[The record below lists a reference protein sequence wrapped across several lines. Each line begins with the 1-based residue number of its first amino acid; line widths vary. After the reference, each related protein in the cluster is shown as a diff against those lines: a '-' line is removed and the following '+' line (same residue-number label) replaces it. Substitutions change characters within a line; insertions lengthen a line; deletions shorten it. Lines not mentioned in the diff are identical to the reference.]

1 MNFRP
6 TVHPWKWTSVTIA
19 YQLNMTAFLMKK
31 PVQSKEAAMGLKCI
45 QKNCKQKKNV
55 SISVTQHVDAV
66 GSPFI
71 HWFLCA
77 SFLKIVPPSMSPVK
91 IASLERDAALMKF
104 CQPQQLLKSPL
115 QHLLQQQLL
124 LQQPQQQLLKSPQQ
138 LLENLRV
145 ITNLISLKANLLK
158 TLK

>member
-1 MNFRP
+1 M
-6 TVHPWKWTSVTIA
+6 
-19 YQLNMTAFLMKK
+19 
-31 PVQSKEAAMGLKCI
+31 
-45 QKNCKQKKNV
+45 
-55 SISVTQHVDAV
+55 QHGDAV
-66 GSPFI
+66 GSPSI
-71 HWFLCA
+71 LWFLCV
-77 SFLKIVPPSMSPVK
+77 SFLKIVHTSMSPVK

>member
-1 MNFRP
+1 MG
-6 TVHPWKWTSVTIA
+6 
-19 YQLNMTAFLMKK
+19 
-31 PVQSKEAAMGLKCI
+31 KEFI
-45 QKNCKQKKNV
+45 QKRSKQLKIASN
-55 SISVTQHVDAV
+55 SVMQHRDAV

-71 HWFLCA
+71 HWFLCV
-77 SFLKIVPPSMSPVK
+77 SFLKIVHPSMIPVK
-91 IASLERDAALMKF
+91 IASLERGAALMKLY
-104 CQPQQLLKSPL
+104 QAQLKSPQQLLKSPL